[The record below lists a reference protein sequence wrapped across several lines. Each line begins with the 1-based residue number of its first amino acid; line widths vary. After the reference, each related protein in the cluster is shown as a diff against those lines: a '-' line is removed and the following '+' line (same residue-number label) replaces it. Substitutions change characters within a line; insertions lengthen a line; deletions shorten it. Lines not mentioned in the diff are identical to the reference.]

1 MERQRAVEDRDNKI
15 QLNFTWFEWR
25 TLQLCVTNRKKE
37 DKIRLYG
44 FCRILY
50 PVDILMNSSELT
62 SRLLSSLCPFVLVWL
77 VKKSFPEKMLHY
89 RIESI
94 CPPRL

>member
-1 MERQRAVEDRDNKI
+1 MENFAVMCEG
-15 QLNFTWFEWR
+15 Q
-25 TLQLCVTNRKKE
+25 KKE
-37 DKIRLYG
+37 DKIMLYG

-77 VKKSFPEKMLHY
+77 LKKSFPEKKCCV
-89 RIESI
+89 IG
-94 CPPRL
+94 

>member
-1 MERQRAVEDRDNKI
+1 MERQRAVQDTDNKI
-15 QLNFTWFEWR
+15 QLNFTWLEWR
-25 TLQLCVTNRKKE
+25 TLQLCVRKKKKKSE

-77 VKKSFPEKMLHY
+77 LKKSFPEEKKKCCIMG
-89 RIESI
+89 
-94 CPPRL
+94 